1 MKRLYLLRFVM
12 HKVLFPQILEHLII
26 FNNSFLKVKGPSRS
40 LLKRWEYQIILPVSW
55 ETCMQIKKQVRTLH
69 GRTTSFKIGEGIPQG
84 CILLPYLF
92 NLYAKYIMWNARLD
106 ESQTGIKI
114 AGRNINNLRYVDD
127 ATLMTESEEELK
139 RLDEGERGKWKGWL
153 KNST

>member
-1 MKRLYLLRFVM
+1 M
-12 HKVLFPQILEHLII
+12 HKVLFSQSLEHLII

-40 LLKRWEYQIILPVSW
+40 LLKRWEYQIILLVSW

-69 GRTTSFKIGEGIPQG
+69 GRTASFKIGKGIPQG
-84 CILLPYLF
+84 CILSPYLF
-92 NLYAKYIMWNARLD
+92 NLYAEYIISSARLD

-153 KNST
+153 KNSTF